1 MIARPEAQYKWD
13 VRGPPTHRISY
24 NQLPYDRP
32 VWNPKFCVVSGN
44 QLLMLDEEEVHPL
57 LLRERRHE
65 PSSRTKLLRRTVS
78 VPVEGRHADHEYHP
92 GRSSRRKSIPGGKQL
107 SMDAVASAPFRPSQG
122 FLSRRLKGSIKRTK
136 SQPKLDRT
144 SSFRHILPRFRSA
157 DHDRTRLMQSF
168 KESHSHESLLSPSSA
183 AEALELSIDED
194 AIIKPVHS
202 SILGQEFCF
211 EVTTPS
217 GTKCFAC
224 RSGAERDKW
233 IENLQRAVKPNK
245 DNSRRVDNVLKL
257 WIIEGKDLPPKK
269 RYYCE
274 LCLDEMLY
282 ARTTS
287 KMKTDN
293 VFWGEHFEFNN
304 LPAVRNIR
312 IHLYKD
318 TDKKKKKDK
327 SNYVGLVNIP
337 ISSVAGRQFV
347 EQWYPVSQPS
357 SSRGKAGG
365 PTIRIKSRY
374 QSMNILPM
382 ELYKEFAEYVT
393 NNYKMLCAVLE
404 PVLGVKNKEEVACAL
419 VHILQSTGKA
429 KDFLSDMAMT
439 EVDRFVDREHLIFR
453 ENTLATKAI
462 EEYLKLIGQKYL
474 KDAIGR
480 LVYVTATLTA
490 TDTPLTQ
497 GEFIRALYESEENCE
512 VDPAKCTFSTLAD
525 HQANLRMCC
534 ELALCKIVNSHCVFP
549 RELKEVFA
557 SWRHRCAE
565 RGREDIAD
573 RLISASLFLRFL
585 CPAIMSPSLFN
596 LMQEY
601 PDDRTSRTLTL
612 IAKVIQN
619 LANFTKFGSK
629 EDYMSFMNEFLEL
642 EWGSMQQFLMEISN
656 PDTVTNAASFEGYI
670 DLGREL
676 STLHSL
682 LWEVLPQ
689 LSKEAVLKL
698 GPLPRLLN
706 DISGALRN
714 PSHVQRQSSHIAERY
729 TSGPSINRGVS
740 SDLQKYTVKDLNSSI
755 DMTRLPSPTKEKG
768 KDVFYVTRPPLA
780 RSSPAY
786 CTSSSDITEPDP
798 KMMTTNKSISMMD
811 LQDSR
816 SMNSISNLQTV
827 GDMLNSSQAS
837 IGTTVGLRPS
847 RLSQGSG
854 SSVSGGLR
862 LGQMGITTDGLHGQL
877 RVPLSFQNPLFNMT
891 SDGPASLRTP
901 AEPGAGLLGYHGYS
915 KSEDLSANKQIFHS
929 HSYSDEFARQNSEFS
944 RRQLSLTDNL
954 QHMLSAAPANIGP
967 QRRIDQ
973 PPPAPPPLVR
983 GKTQQ
988 LTVSAAQRPRP
999 PSANLLQSP
1008 AEPTHGPKVRQQSIM
1023 AKADTPAPKSGITKQ
1038 ASHSPSTLHPVTP
1051 SERTVAW
1058 VTNMTHL
1065 SADIE
1070 SSHLEREEYKLREY
1084 SKSMDESRLDKGQ
1097 QTQYEEEILSL
1108 KERLQ
1113 MSNRKLEEYERRLM
1127 SQEEQTG
1134 KILREYQTRLD
1145 ESENR
1150 LRRQQEEKDNQI
1162 KGIINR
1168 LMVVEDELRKDHA
1181 NMQEAIDAKQRI
1193 IDVQRSFDNLPHRR
1207 LIAKDKLEKSLSFLQ
1222 QQMEEVFRSQNEEE
1236 TNMIQ
1241 LKKMAESLEQNIAA
1255 EFTTLHQFLNDE
1267 EELMK
1272 GKLKDDVERLTR
1284 LLRENLQRITEK
1296 RASIECTI
1304 LEIQQRLN
1312 VQETAFLADVKSLIE
1327 RSYVKFKKPAEVPL
1341 NLLLGEFG
1349 GPLQLIVWR
1358 RMLSVISPVPAA
1370 LTLEPNTAHPELL
1383 ISEDLRS
1390 VRLSDTWQELPDNP
1404 ERFDDCVSVLSA
1416 QGFDSGRHY
1425 WQVEVGS
1432 KTMWDVGLAKESV
1445 NRKGNIIL
1453 SPEDGFWT
1461 IWLRNGN
1468 EYEALSTPSS
1478 FLSLRSKPHTIG
1490 VFLDYEKG
1498 QVSFYNA
1505 DDMSVIYTFTDTFH
1519 EKLFPYFSPGE
1530 SDGGKNAEP
1539 LTLCVLRL

>member
-1 MIARPEAQYKWD
+1 LSRIHFLNLNLSQSLSLTHSLPRTLSF
-13 VRGPPTHRISY
+13 PPTH
-24 NQLPYDRP
+24 
-32 VWNPKFCVVSGN
+32 
-44 QLLMLDEEEVHPL
+44 
-57 LLRERRHE
+57 
-65 PSSRTKLLRRTVS
+65 
-78 VPVEGRHADHEYHP
+78 
-92 GRSSRRKSIPGGKQL
+92 
-107 SMDAVASAPFRPSQG
+107 
-122 FLSRRLKGSIKRTK
+122 
-136 SQPKLDRT
+136 
-144 SSFRHILPRFRSA
+144 SFSHSL
-157 DHDRTRLMQSF
+157 SF

-217 GTKCFAC
+217 STKCFAC

-287 KMKTDN
+287 KVKTDN

-318 TDKKKKKDK
+318 TEKKKRKEKG
-327 SNYVGLVNIP
+327 NYVGLVNIP
-337 ISSVAGRQFV
+337 ISSVSSRQFI

-357 SSRGKAGG
+357 SSKAKAGG

-374 QSMNILPM
+374 QSMSILPM

-404 PVLGVKNKEEVACAL
+404 PVLSVKNKEEVACAL

-439 EVDRFVDREHLIFR
+439 EVDRFADREHLIFR

-474 KDAIGR
+474 KDAIG
-480 LVYVTATLTA
+480 
-490 TDTPLTQ
+490 
-497 GEFIRALYESEENCE
+497 EFIRALYESEENCE
-512 VDPAKCTFSTLAD
+512 VDPVKCSFSSLAD

-557 SWRHRCAE
+557 SWRQRCAE

-573 RLISASLFLRFL
+573 RLISSSLFLRFL

-629 EDYMSFMNEFLEL
+629 EEYMSFMNEFLEL

-676 STLHSL
+676 STLHCL

-689 LSKEAVLKL
+689 LSKALIKL
-698 GPLPRLLN
+698 GPLPRLLS

-714 PSHVQRQSSHIAERY
+714 PAHVQRQSSHLPERY
-729 TSGPSINRGVS
+729 AAGPGINRGIS

-798 KMMTTNKSISMMD
+798 KIMTTNKSISMLD

-837 IGTTVGLRPS
+837 IGTTVGVGLRPS

-854 SSVSGGLR
+854 SSMSAGLR
-862 LGQMGITTDGLHGQL
+862 LSQMGMTTDGLHGL

-891 SDGPASLRTP
+891 SDGPTSLRTP

-929 HSYSDEFARQNSEFS
+929 HSYSDEFARQNSELT

-954 QHMLSAAPANIGP
+954 QHMLSAPPANIGP

-973 PPPAPPPLVR
+973 PPPPAPQPAPPAR
-983 GKTQQ
+983 GKPQQ

-999 PSANLLQSP
+999 PSANLLASP
-1008 AEPTHGPKVRQQSIM
+1008 AEPTGPKSRQQSITT
-1023 AKADTPAPKSGITKQ
+1023 KTDTPP
-1038 ASHSPSTLHPVTP
+1038 SHSPSTLHPVTP

-1070 SSHLEREEYKLREY
+1070 SSHLDQY
-1084 SKSMDESRLDKGQ
+1084 SSNPSPAPDSQGL

-1113 MSNRKLEEYERRLM
+1113 LSNRKLEEYERRLM

-1134 KILREYQTRLD
+1134 KILREYQSRLD
-1145 ESENR
+1145 ESEHR
-1150 LRRQQEEKDNQI
+1150 LRKQQEEKDGQI

-1168 LMVVEDELRKDHA
+1168 LMAVEDELRKDHV

-1193 IDVQRSFDNLPHRR
+1193 IDVQ
-1207 LIAKDKLEKSLSFLQ
+1207 EKQLSS
-1222 QQMEEVFRSQNEEE
+1222 MNA
-1236 TNMIQ
+1236 TN
-1241 LKKMAESLEQNIAA
+1241 A
-1255 EFTTLHQFLNDE
+1255 
-1267 EELMK
+1267 
-1272 GKLKDDVERLTR
+1272 RLTGTLSRARDRVGAAQQWQNGGAFPSNPPSNPPR
-1284 LLRENLQRITEK
+1284 LHITE
-1296 RASIECTI
+1296 
-1304 LEIQQRLN
+1304 N
-1312 VQETAFLADVKSLIE
+1312 
-1327 RSYVKFKKPAEVPL
+1327 
-1341 NLLLGEFG
+1341 GEFFN
-1349 GPLQLIVWR
+1349 
-1358 RMLSVISPVPAA
+1358 M
-1370 LTLEPNTAHPELL
+1370 
-1383 ISEDLRS
+1383 D
-1390 VRLSDTWQELPDNP
+1390 
-1404 ERFDDCVSVLSA
+1404 
-1416 QGFDSGRHY
+1416 
-1425 WQVEVGS
+1425 GS
-1432 KTMWDVGLAKESV
+1432 
-1445 NRKGNIIL
+1445 
-1453 SPEDGFWT
+1453 
-1461 IWLRNGN
+1461 
-1468 EYEALSTPSS
+1468 
-1478 FLSLRSKPHTIG
+1478 
-1490 VFLDYEKG
+1490 
-1498 QVSFYNA
+1498 Q
-1505 DDMSVIYTFTDTFH
+1505 
-1519 EKLFPYFSPGE
+1519 
-1530 SDGGKNAEP
+1530 
-1539 LTLCVLRL
+1539 